1 MVPALWRI
9 LHIRWRD
16 MPSFTLP
23 PPYTEICFLR
33 RLKCAIA
40 FGWRILQ
47 IAFCLSSLIIEEQDL
62 NTRRIVV
69 TGMGLVSPLGCGVEA
84 VWRRLLDGH
93 SGLAALPEDV
103 TEGITSKVAGVVP
116 SLMPDCPWGF
126 DPALAVEPK
135 DHKKMDRFSLFA
147 LAAAQEA
154 LHQAR
159 WQPDTDSARERTAT
173 IVGSGVGG
181 FGAIVD
187 AVRTTDGRGPKRLSP
202 FTVPSFLANMAA
214 GHISIRH
221 GFRGPLGA
229 PVTACAASAQAIGDA
244 MRLIRA
250 GEADIAVCGGAEACV
265 DRVSFGAFA
274 AARTMSTGFNHHP
287 TQASRPFDVE
297 RDGFVMGEGAGMLV
311 IEELEHA
318 LRRGAT
324 PIAELLGYGT
334 SADAYHMTSPPDD
347 GAGGRRAMELALRQ
361 ANLAPEQI
369 GHLNAHATST
379 PAGDTS
385 ELAAIKAIFGT
396 GRGPAVSATKSSTG
410 HLLGAA
416 GGVEAIFTV
425 LALRDQMAPPTLNLA
440 HPDPAAEG
448 IDIISGL
455 ARKIATDYAIS
466 NGFGFGG
473 VNASLVFRRFESL
486 L

>member
-1 MVPALWRI
+1 M
-9 LHIRWRD
+9 
-16 MPSFTLP
+16 
-23 PPYTEICFLR
+23 
-33 RLKCAIA
+33 
-40 FGWRILQ
+40 
-47 IAFCLSSLIIEEQDL
+47 

-69 TGMGLVSPLGCGVEA
+69 TGMGLVSPLGSGVEA
-84 VWRRLLDGH
+84 VWRRLLDGR
-93 SGLAALPEDV
+93 SGLVTLPGEI
-103 TEGITSKVAGVVP
+103 TEGIASGVAGVVP
-116 SLMPDCPWGF
+116 ALTPDCPWGF
-126 DPALAVEPK
+126 DPALAVEAK
-135 DHKKMDRFSLFA
+135 DLKKMDRFSVFA

-154 LHQAR
+154 LAQAG
-159 WQPDTDSARERTAT
+159 WHPESDEARERTAT

-187 AVRTTDGRGPKRLSP
+187 AVRTTDGRGPRRLSP

-244 MRLIRA
+244 LRLIRA
-250 GEADIAVCGGAEACV
+250 GEADVAVCGGAEACI

-274 AARTMSTGFNHHP
+274 AARTMSTGFNGEP
-287 TQASRPFDVE
+287 TRASRPFDAG

-318 LRRGAT
+318 LARGAT
-324 PIAELLGYGT
+324 PIAEVLGYGT
-334 SADAYHMTSPPDD
+334 SADAYHMTSPPED
-347 GAGGRRAMELALRQ
+347 GAGGRRAMELAIRQ
-361 ANLAPEQI
+361 ANLAPAQI

-379 PAGDTS
+379 PVGDTS
-385 ELAAIKAIFGT
+385 ELAAIRAIFGT
-396 GRGPAVSATKSSTG
+396 GKGPAVSATKSATG

-425 LALRDQMAPPTLNLA
+425 LALRDQLAPPTLNLGQA
-440 HPDPAAEG
+440 DPATQG
-448 IDIISGL
+448 IDIVSGAPRAL
-455 ARKIATDYAIS
+455 STDYAIS

-473 VNASLVFRRFESL
+473 VNASLVFGRV
-486 L
+486 